1 MSFSSVTL
9 LLLIPAAA
17 ALLIAVLP
25 GSKLSAYLNA
35 GASFL
40 TFLAAL
46 SLAGAIFMIEEL
58 NRPLEGFLKISG
70 APIQYAL
77 SHMGQ

>member
-46 SLAGAIFMIEEL
+46 SLLWSE
-58 NRPLEGFLKISG
+58 RP
-70 APIQYAL
+70 AP
-77 SHMGQ
+77 G